1 MLPFRNFDTLLK
13 NIVVSAARDGGIERI
28 RQRKDVQQG
37 RPILVD
43 AIDGDFIAGEWLS
56 SRWIDYR
63 GPRAATSVR
72 IVSDARLREISIA
85 LALGRNSH
93 PAKVLRGPRS
103 RVLEGVEEKEL
114 LLKLVGRFRDPDRS
128 SECESESVVTSD
140 RPRSFFRTVRVA
152 PLQIVEK
159 IVGVQHLVAFVP
171 VPASVVLASPGLGD
185 DVDARAQIA
194 GVFRLISVEQ

>member
-37 RPILVD
+37 LPILVD
-43 AIDGDFIAGEWLS
+43 AIDGDFIAGKWLS
-56 SRWIDYR
+56 GR
-63 GPRAATSVR
+63 R
-72 IVSDARLREISIA
+72 IANHDAGLREISIA
-85 LALGRNSH
+85 LALRRNSH

-152 PLQIVEK
+152 PLQIVENV
-159 IVGVQHLVAFVP
+159 IGVQHLVAFV
-171 VPASVVLASPGLGD
+171 
-185 DVDARAQIA
+185 
-194 GVFRLISVEQ
+194 